1 LKTVLRL
8 LSFNPWSLQKMATR
22 IKLNVFSLD
31 KDGYHIRL
39 KVLINGK
46 EADLILDT
54 GASRTVFD
62 KNTIHEFIPDV
73 DLMEHDATTSG
84 VGSNELQSFST
95 VIKKLQIGNLLIRRY
110 HCAILD
116 LTHVNMAYEMVGRP
130 RVHGVLG
137 GDILRKYKAKINYE
151 TKTLTLGK

>member
-1 LKTVLRL
+1 
-8 LSFNPWSLQKMATR
+8 MATR
-22 IKLNVFSLD
+22 IKLDIFSLD
-31 KDGYHIRL
+31 KDGYHIKL

-46 EADLILDT
+46 VANLILDT

-62 KNTIHEFIPDV
+62 KNTIHEFVPEL
-73 DLMEHDATTSG
+73 DLMEHESTTSG

-95 VIKKLQIGNLLIRRY
+95 IMKKFEIGNLLIRRY
-110 HCAILD
+110 HCAVID

-130 RVHGVLG
+130 AVHGVLG

>member
-1 LKTVLRL
+1 
-8 LSFNPWSLQKMATR
+8 MATR
-22 IKLNVFSLD
+22 IKLTVFSLD
-31 KDGYHIRL
+31 KDGFHVRL
-39 KVLINGK
+39 KVKINGK
-46 EADLILDT
+46 PADLILDT
-54 GASRTVFD
+54 GASRTVLD
-62 KNTIHEFIPDV
+62 KNSIGEFIPDV

-95 VIKKLQIGNLLIRRY
+95 VLKELEIGTLKMKKY

-130 RVHGVLG
+130 KVHGVLG
-137 GDILRKYKAKINYE
+137 GDILKKYKAKINYE